1 MSPGLESWKGPSH
14 AKAIKSACA
23 CFWFIYGYISMFTSK
38 SFIHLKFFLMKTGSI
53 YTRFSLY
60 SSQPLLPEPYRQ
72 SYLFSHR
79 FELLSSKFSNF
90 CVPLVPG
97 LFMPSCFFFFP
108 LIFILFLWE
117 QLQETLRKEVFHPL
131 VHFLVGHNYQG
142 KVNWSQ
148 EPEAAHFPCRSRGPN
163 LWVTFPCCARHIRG
177 NRMGNGIRGTRT
189 GTHL

>member
-97 LFMPSCFFFFP
+97 LFMPSCFFFSPNIYFIFVRAVTGDTEKRGLPSTGSFP
-108 LIFILFLWE
+108 SWP
-117 QLQETLRKEVFHPL
+117 QLPGQSQLKPGARSCSLPL
-131 VHFLVGHNYQG
+131 
-142 KVNWSQ
+142 
-148 EPEAAHFPCRSRGPN
+148 
-163 LWVTFPCCARHIRG
+163 
-177 NRMGNGIRGTRT
+177 
-189 GTHL
+189 